1 MPDRKIN
8 RKLKLPPTD
17 SIISVI
23 LVTQND
29 EDLIEDRL
37 LAIYRELKKIKRNF
51 EILIIDNG
59 SNDQTIE
66 KIKNLKKVIKFSRI
80 LVLSKKHDPEVALTA
95 GLDSCI
101 GDFAILFNHYI
112 DPPEIKHKLLEKL
125 LQGYDIV
132 IGKNKKSFS
141 NLSNLSRWLI
151 TAAEKLSRQGF
162 IYRESFLMALNRKA
176 INSITRTR
184 RKSRNFSYLHSLI
197 GFKKEVIEYQPL
209 RDFQHKIKKIGFF
222 DLFFDIADI
231 IISNSFRPIR
241 FLSFSGMVLSALYLF
256 YVLVIAILY
265 VVFNMKWIAPQGW
278 FSVSAVVGTLFFL
291 LFSLLSLMSEYM
303 IRILNETRNEPF
315 YFIAEEIDRSTI
327 IPKRKAL
334 NVT

>member
-1 MPDRKIN
+1 MPN
-8 RKLKLPPTD
+8 RNIKLQPKLPPTD

-37 LAIYRELKKIKRNF
+37 LAIYAELKKLRRNF
-51 EILIIDNG
+51 EILIVDNA
-59 SNDQTIE
+59 SDDQTVE
-66 KIKNLKKVIKFSRI
+66 KIKNLKKVIRFSRVLI
-80 LVLSKKHDPEVALTA
+80 LSKKHDLEVALTA

-112 DPPEIKHKLLEKL
+112 DPPEVKAKLLSKL

-141 NLSNLSRWLI
+141 RLNSLSRWLI
-151 TAAEKLSRQGF
+151 ILAEKLSRQGF

-197 GFKKEVIEYQPL
+197 GFKKDVLEYQPL
-209 RDFQHKIKKIGFF
+209 TNLNHKIKKLSFL

-231 IISNSFRPIR
+231 VISNSFRPIR
-241 FLSFSGMVLSALYLF
+241 FLSFSGMVLSAFYLL
-256 YVLVIAILY
+256 YVLIIAILY
-265 VVFNMKWIAPQGW
+265 FFFNMRWIAPQGW

-327 IPKRKAL
+327 LSKKKVL
-334 NVT
+334 NVA